1 MIPAGPTVVLLTSHQ
16 HRHRDALLALRL
28 RGQRVRVAFAP
39 QHALR
44 LLDQA
49 PEVVLVDIAARDWL
63 SAGLVRRLNRA
74 RRESLVLMLHD
85 GSLEGATGVIS
96 RLSVDGFC
104 RARDWRPV
112 AGIAPAAWSRTTV
125 VN

>member
-1 MIPAGPTVVLLTSHQ
+1 MIPAGPTVLLLTSHQ
-16 HRHRDALLALRL
+16 HRHRDALVALRR
-28 RGQRVRVAFAP
+28 RGQRVRVAIAP

-49 PEVVLVDIAARDWL
+49 PEVVLVDITARDWL

-74 RRESLVLMLHD
+74 RRASLVLMLHD
-85 GSLEGATGVIS
+85 GSLDDATGEIS

-104 RARDWRPV
+104 RAGDWRPV
-112 AGIAPAAWSRTTV
+112 AGISAVPASRPAL